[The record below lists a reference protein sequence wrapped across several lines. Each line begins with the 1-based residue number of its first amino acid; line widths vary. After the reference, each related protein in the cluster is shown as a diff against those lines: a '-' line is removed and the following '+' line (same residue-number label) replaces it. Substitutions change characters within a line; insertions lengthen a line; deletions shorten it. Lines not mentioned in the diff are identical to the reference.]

1 MMMLSETHM
10 EQGPHFVGSRASL
23 LLRLGIAG
31 PNRPIDDLISRLEQ
45 PDGVA
50 WFSTQMSDRT
60 LARLGNGTASLDVA
74 TLRELKEVAKNWLG
88 RPSSVDERLRGLLG
102 YFLAVALALRQHDEN
117 ISSRSVADI
126 QSVLSDLATAI
137 PDPWQ
142 SVLAFVSRPRDP
154 NPDPAR

>member
-1 MMMLSETHM
+1 
-10 EQGPHFVGSRASL
+10 
-23 LLRLGIAG
+23 
-31 PNRPIDDLISRLEQ
+31 
-45 PDGVA
+45 
-50 WFSTQMSDRT
+50 MSDRT

>member
-1 MMMLSETHM
+1 MMMLSESHTEH
-10 EQGPHFVGSRASL
+10 GPQFDGSRASQ

-31 PNRPIDDLISRLEQ
+31 PSRPVDDLISRLEQ

-50 WFSTQMSDRT
+50 WFSTQMNDRT
-60 LARLGNGTASLDVA
+60 LARLCDGTAPLDVL
-74 TLRELKEVAKNWLG
+74 TLREVKEAAKQWLG

-117 ISSRSVADI
+117 ISSRPVPDI

-142 SVLAFVSRPRDP
+142 SVLAFVSRPRHP

>member
-1 MMMLSETHM
+1 MMTLSEPHTDY
-10 EQGPHFVGSRASL
+10 GPSFDGSRASQ

-31 PNRPIDDLISRLEQ
+31 PSRPIDDLISRLEQ
-45 PDGVA
+45 PDGIV
-50 WFSTQMSDRT
+50 WFSTQMGDPT
-60 LARLGNGTASLDVA
+60 LAPLGDGSAPLGVA
-74 TLRELKEVAKNWLG
+74 TLREVKEVAKHWLG

-102 YFLAVALALRQHDEN
+102 YFLAVALALRHHDEN
-117 ISSRSVADI
+117 ISSRSLADI
-126 QSVLSDLATAI
+126 RSVLSDLATAV